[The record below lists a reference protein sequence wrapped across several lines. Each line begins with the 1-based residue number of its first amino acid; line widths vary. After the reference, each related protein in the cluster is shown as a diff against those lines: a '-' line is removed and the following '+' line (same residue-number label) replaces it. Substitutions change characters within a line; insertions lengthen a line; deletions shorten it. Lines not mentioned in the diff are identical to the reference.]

1 MPQCRV
7 CHKELTTPARPCPR
21 CGFQEPAFFGDQAS
35 AEQLISRKADAFRA
49 QYLSNFDFG
58 LTIYRWK
65 DKDGTLVLDRTE
77 RLSFGGGSDL
87 AGKTRW
93 LDQLFARIPDVDAMD
108 LELSIR
114 RNGQKYR
121 QIPVSVPVPG
131 GKHLQQAGISLSPDM
146 KVRLLLKNP
155 QEQTQSADIS
165 FLRD

>member
-65 DKDGTLVLDRTE
+65 DKDGALVLDRTE

-93 LDQLFARIPDVDAMD
+93 LDQQFARIPDVDAMD

>member
-1 MPQCRV
+1 M
-7 CHKELTTPARPCPR
+7 KELLKLFEFTAGKIQELSESQSVTGETMVINGVTVIPVYKLS
-21 CGFQEPAFFGDQAS
+21 CGF
-35 AEQLISRKADAFRA
+35 
-49 QYLSNFDFG
+49 
-58 LTIYRWK
+58 T
-65 DKDGTLVLDRTE
+65 
-77 RLSFGGGSDL
+77 GGGSDL

-93 LDQLFARIPDVDAMD
+93 LDQLFARIPDVEKLD

-155 QEQTQSADIS
+155 QEQTQSADIP